1 MEIRKQS
8 LDCNFEQWCILVRDR
23 RWSLRQKH
31 RLLEHFKTPDD
42 IRSAPVQEVLAC
54 LKSKPLSRSDQF
66 SNESIK
72 ADLSWLDQ
80 DEHHLIH
87 IDDVRYPQ
95 ALKQLPDAPIALF
108 AKGDVSLLNNPQVAI
123 VGSRRPTP
131 VGVKVADEIAG
142 QLAGAGICVTSG
154 MALGIDGIAHVGA
167 LNAGGASTAVLGSGL
182 DLVTPIRHQK
192 LFERLSRCGLII
204 SEYPLGYPASRY
216 TFPERNRIVS
226 GLSLGV
232 IIVEAAQRS
241 GTLITARLATEQN
254 RELMVV
260 PGSAMSAQYAGSHA
274 LIQQGA
280 ALVCNAQDVLHCLA
294 DQLGHWCQV
303 AEAQQVATPKE
314 SLSHEEQSLLGVI
327 GGESTRVD
335 DIIFASGLTAAK
347 VSSMLITLEVK
358 GVVAA
363 CGDGGYIN
371 LS

>member
-8 LDCNFEQWCILVRDR
+8 LDCNLEQWCMLVRDR

-31 RLLEHFKTPDD
+31 QLLEHFKTPDG
-42 IRSAPVQEVLAC
+42 IRSAPAQEVRAC
-54 LKSKPLSRSDQF
+54 LKGKPLSRSDQI
-66 SNESIK
+66 SNESIQ
-72 ADLSWLDQ
+72 ADLSWLEQ
-80 DEHHLIH
+80 AEHHLIH
-87 IDDVRYPQ
+87 INDVRYPR

-108 AKGDVSLLNNPQVAI
+108 AKGDVSLLNTPQVAI

-131 VGVKVADEIAG
+131 VGVKATDEIAR
-142 QLAGAGICVTSG
+142 QLATVGICVTSG
-154 MALGIDGIAHVGA
+154 MALGIDGIAHAGA

-192 LFERLSRCGLII
+192 LFERLSHFGLIV
-204 SEYPLGYPASRY
+204 SEYPLGHPATRY

-260 PGSAMSAQYAGSHA
+260 PGSALSTQYTGSHA

-280 ALVCNAQDVLHCLA
+280 ALVCNAEDVLHCLA
-294 DQLGHWCQV
+294 DQLGHWYQAV
-303 AEAQQVATPKE
+303 QAEVIATPKE
-314 SLSHEEQSLLGVI
+314 SLSREEQSLLEAI
-327 GGESTRVD
+327 GAESTRVD
-335 DIIFASGLTAAK
+335 DIIFASGLTAAE

-363 CGDGGYIN
+363 CGDGGYVN